1 MSDYDEEIDG
11 DGRTRQNRSRIEKF
25 NLLKERINKAK
36 KRYSKGEVTNGR
48 LLIAL
53 FKTVTSVVQVLS
65 VVRKQRNQ
73 ERATKILDFQQTL
86 PLYNEVL
93 KSWLIRTV
101 KTPILTIIRQPDEDM
116 DFVPLDG
123 SYTRE
128 ATRNARF

>member
-1 MSDYDEEIDG
+1 
-11 DGRTRQNRSRIEKF
+11 
-25 NLLKERINKAK
+25 
-36 KRYSKGEVTNGR
+36 
-48 LLIAL
+48 
-53 FKTVTSVVQVLS
+53 LS

-116 DFVPLDG
+116 DFIPLDG

-128 ATRNARF
+128 ATRNARFQQQKIRVNTIF